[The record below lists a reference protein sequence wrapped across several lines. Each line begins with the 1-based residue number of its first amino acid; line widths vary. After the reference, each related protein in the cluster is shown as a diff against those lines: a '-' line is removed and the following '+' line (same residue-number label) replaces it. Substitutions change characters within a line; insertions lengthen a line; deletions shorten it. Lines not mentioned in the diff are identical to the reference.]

1 MRARETFLADLFS
14 IDARVPRSTPVA
26 STPRHPGRGM
36 LSLAVAVSDAFASPT
51 APRNL
56 LVVFRARSRHTYGFE
71 PETNYD
77 LPRLEL
83 CALAA
88 GCTLNPAELQEED
101 EDPQAFWAQNVCER
115 TLQQAVGRAILAH
128 GAYCIVA
135 SADDAAGAGAAA
147 RRELGLLPAAVDVVD
162 LSQPDL
168 RRACRDEMLDAWRA
182 GAAAVGGAAAPALS
196 HGKRTTQP
204 WVLVREGRS
213 GRVHFGWR
221 LAAGP
226 AAGARAPGLATG
238 RSSYTGW
245 LGQYA
250 LKDRLGRGPTAMEPE
265 IAFVMANLARV
276 GPKLSPRV
284 GRGSLTVL
292 DPTAGSCG
300 LLLAA
305 AALGATEL
313 VGVDCD
319 AAAFQGA
326 AAEFARHGLP
336 TPQLLEGDV
345 LTKRAL
351 TKRALGALT
360 KPATYDAILCDPPY
374 GMRAPVLREG
384 KVVAERSSSAEPPDE
399 ITGAVLELAEVM
411 LAPGGRLVLF
421 IPARGDDVSLSLEA
435 LLEKRLPSA
444 QRPHLRLVHGR
455 KQRFATRRS
464 RRADFHG
471 VPTALMGGGA
481 FVRWLCCLERVDDGA
496 TAGETPAFSRTAVS
510 SSPSIGSEPTW
521 NKRHSLL

>member
-1 MRARETFLADLFS
+1 
-14 IDARVPRSTPVA
+14 
-26 STPRHPGRGM
+26 M

-88 GCTLNPAELQEED
+88 GCTLSPAELQVED

-162 LSQPDL
+162 LSLPDL

-182 GAAAVGGAAAPALS
+182 GAAAVGCAAAPALS
-196 HGKRTTQP
+196 HGERTQP

-238 RSSYTGW
+238 RRSYTGW

-336 TPQLLEGDV
+336 APQLLEGDV

-351 TKRALGALT
+351 GALT
-360 KPATYDAILCDPPY
+360 TPTTYDAILCDPPY

-464 RRADFHG
+464 RRADLHG
-471 VPTALMGGGA
+471 VPTALTGGGA

-510 SSPSIGSEPTW
+510 SSPSIGSEP
-521 NKRHSLL
+521 